1 MDTHIPEF
9 GPRIEGVSYT
19 LRPGAY
25 AIVHNDA
32 GEVAVIQTPAGL
44 YLPGG
49 GIEGNE
55 SPEEALLRE
64 TLEECGMVVQI
75 ERRLGMADQL
85 ISLTARGV
93 FICKRGIYFTASV
106 AEWNTEAICEADHE
120 LIWLAPDVA
129 AERLV
134 HESQRYMVMEAGGK
148 E

>member
-1 MDTHIPEF
+1 MDAIIPEF
-9 GPRIEGVSYT
+9 GSRIEGASYT

-25 AIVHNDA
+25 AIIHNDA

-49 GIEGNE
+49 GIEGRE

-64 TLEECGMVVQI
+64 TLEECGMVVRI

-85 ISLTARGV
+85 ISLTARQV
-93 FICKRGIYFTASV
+93 FICKRGTYYIGSV
-106 AEWNTEAICEADHE
+106 AGWNHEAVCEADHE
-120 LIWLAPDVA
+120 LIWLAPEEA

-134 HESQRYMVMEAGGK
+134 HESQRYMVVEAVRK